1 MTKTE
6 PWDVVLTTRLQ
17 TCLDARQDP
26 LDDAELCELLAA
38 HPEALLAFAELRQ
51 QLLHVPPA
59 PLAAPLPAP
68 LPAPE
73 AHRRRV
79 RARPWSLGMLAASV
93 VIFAAWWGWPA
104 PPPVAGKTR
113 GVLSAT
119 LETSPP
125 SATAA
130 ISFAVRER
138 WQPSSDTILEAYE
151 LRSQIR

>member
-1 MTKTE
+1 MTETE

-68 LPAPE
+68 E
-73 AHRRRV
+73 ARRRSFW
-79 RARPWSLGMLAASV
+79 ARPWSLGMLAASV
-93 VIFAAWWGWPA
+93 AIFAAWWSWPAPPPA

-130 ISFAVRER
+130 ISFAVRAR

>member
-1 MTKTE
+1 MPKTE

-17 TCLDARQDP
+17 ACLDARQDP

-68 LPAPE
+68 E
-73 AHRRRV
+73 ARRRSFW
-79 RARPWSLGMLAASV
+79 ARPWSLGMLAASV
-93 VIFAAWWGWPA
+93 AIFAAWWGWPA

-151 LRSQIR
+151 LRRQIR

>member
-17 TCLDARQDP
+17 ACLDARQDP

-68 LPAPE
+68 E
-73 AHRRRV
+73 ARRRSFW
-79 RARPWSLGMLAASV
+79 ARPWSLGMLAASV
-93 VIFAAWWGWPA
+93 AIFAAWWGWPA

>member
-1 MTKTE
+1 MTKTD
-6 PWDVVLTTRLQ
+6 PWNVALTARLQ
-17 TCLDARQDP
+17 ACLDARQDP
-26 LDDAELCELLAA
+26 LDDAEFCEQLAA

-59 PLAAPLPAP
+59 PLPAP

-73 AHRRRV
+73 ASRRSFW
-79 RARPWSLGMLAASV
+79 ARPWSLGMLAASV
-93 VIFAAWWGWPA
+93 AIFAAWWSWLA
-104 PPPVAGKTR
+104 PPPPPTAAKTR

-125 SATAA
+125 SATATV
-130 ISFAVRER
+130 SFAVRER